1 MTNTKPALSKKHM
14 SFATYWEKFG
24 TLSILILIF
33 AGFSI
38 ASPNNFFSIKN
49 FKQIGLQSTIY
60 TILAFGEFFAILLG
74 GIDLSVGSVAAFSAV
89 VTAKLILANYPMA
102 IAILIGVLVGFGLG
116 IVNGILINLLQLHP
130 FVVTLGTNT
139 IFRGVALVICNG
151 RPIEGLPKAFKSISL
166 YWHGFPIPFLIV
178 LVMAV
183 ILIWFTKYTV
193 AARNMYALG
202 GNKQSAW
209 YSGINTKLF
218 TLLAH
223 VLSSTF
229 AGMAGI
235 IMASRVSAAEPT
247 AGDGYETYAI
257 AACII
262 GGTSFFGGKGKPF
275 GVLLGGIL
283 IGMIFNGLSIL
294 NVSSFYQKIALGALI
309 IFALALEKIVG
320 NLSNKIDVKEN

>member
-1 MTNTKPALSKKHM
+1 MTQTNKAVEKRSGM
-14 SFATYWEKFG
+14 SFGTYWDKFG
-24 TLSILILIF
+24 TLSILLFIF
-33 AGFSI
+33 IGFSI
-38 ASPNNFFSIKN
+38 ASPTHFFTLDNI
-49 FKQIGLQSTIY
+49 KQIGMQSTIY

-74 GIDLSVGSVAAFSAV
+74 GIDLSVGSVAAFCGA
-89 VTAKLILANYPMA
+89 VTAKLLVLDFNVPLAVVCGVVTGIIL
-102 IAILIGVLVGFGLG
+102 GV
-116 IVNGILINLLQLHP
+116 INGTLINLLQLHP

-139 IFRGVALVICNG
+139 IFRGVTLVFCG
-151 RPIEGLPKAFKSISL
+151 GSPI
-166 YWHGFPIPFLIV
+166 YGFPKSFKDISMYVMGMPKPFLITIV
-178 LVMAV
+178 IAL

-209 YSGINTKLF
+209 YSGINTKRF

-223 VLSSTF
+223 ILASTL
-229 AGMAGI
+229 AGIAGI
-235 IMASRVSAAEPT
+235 IMTSRVGAAEPT

-283 IGMIFNGLSIL
+283 IGTIFNGLSIL
-294 NVSSFYQKIALGALI
+294 NVSSFYQKIALGVLI
-309 IFALALEKIVG
+309 IFALALEKVI
-320 NLSNKIDVKEN
+320 SNISKK

>member
-1 MTNTKPALSKKHM
+1 MTNTIAKKKNKLT
-14 SFATYWEKFG
+14 FGTYWEKFG
-24 TLSILILIF
+24 TLSILLLILI
-33 AGFSI
+33 GFSV
-38 ASPNNFFSIKN
+38 ASPKYFLTINNI
-49 FKQIGLQSTIY
+49 KQIGMQSTIY
-60 TILAFGEFFAILLG
+60 TMLAFGEFFAILLA
-74 GIDLSVGSVAAFSAV
+74 GIDLSVGSVAAFCGAIC
-89 VTAKLILANYPMA
+89 AKLLLGGCPVWAA
-102 IAILIGVLVGFGLG
+102 IIIGILVGVVMGT
-116 IVNGILINLLQLHP
+116 INGTLINLLQLHP

-139 IFRGVALVICNG
+139 IFRGIALVMCDG
-151 RPIEGLPKAFKSISL
+151 KPIFGLPLGFKTIAL
-166 YWHGFPIPFLIV
+166 YVGGFPIPFLIV
-178 LVMAV
+178 LVVAL

-209 YSGINTKLF
+209 YSGINTRKF

-223 VLSSTF
+223 VLSSTL

-235 IMASRVSAAEPT
+235 IMTARVGAAEPT

-283 IGMIFNGLSIL
+283 IGTIFNGLSIL
-294 NVSSFYQKIALGALI
+294 NVSSFYQKIALGVLI

-320 NLSNKIDVKEN
+320 NISAKTERD

>member
-1 MTNTKPALSKKHM
+1 MTNTTAKKNKLT
-14 SFATYWEKFG
+14 FGTYWDKFG
-24 TLSILILIF
+24 TLSILLLILI
-33 AGFSI
+33 GFSI
-38 ASPNNFFSIKN
+38 ASPKYFLTINNI
-49 FKQIGLQSTIY
+49 KQIGLQSTIY
-60 TILAFGEFFAILLG
+60 TMLAFGEFFAILLA
-74 GIDLSVGSVAAFSAV
+74 GIDLSVGSVAAFCGAIC
-89 VTAKLILANYPMA
+89 AKLLLVECPVWLAI
-102 IAILIGVLVGFGLG
+102 IAGILVGVVMGC
-116 IVNGILINLLQLHP
+116 VNGTLINLLQLHP

-139 IFRGVALVICNG
+139 IFRGIALVMCNG
-151 RPIEGLPKAFKSISL
+151 KPIFGLPSGFKSIAL
-166 YWHGFPIPFLIV
+166 YVGGFPIPFLIV
-178 LVMAV
+178 LVVAV

-209 YSGINTKLF
+209 YSGINTRKF

-223 VLSSTF
+223 ILSSTL

-235 IMASRVSAAEPT
+235 IMTARVGAAEPT

-283 IGMIFNGLSIL
+283 IGTIFNGLSIL

-309 IFALALEKIVG
+309 IFALALEKVV
-320 NLSNKIDVKEN
+320 SNISAKTERS

>member
-1 MTNTKPALSKKHM
+1 MNNAVANKKNKLT
-14 SFATYWEKFG
+14 FGTYWERFG
-24 TLSILILIF
+24 TLSILVLILI
-33 AGFSI
+33 GFSI
-38 ASPNNFFSIKN
+38 ASPTYFLSLKN
-49 FKQIGLQSTIY
+49 ISQIGMQSTIY
-60 TILAFGEFFAILLG
+60 TVLAFGEFFAILLA
-74 GIDLSVGSVAAFSAV
+74 GIDLSVGSVAAFCGAICAKLLLANCPVWLAV
-89 VTAKLILANYPMA
+89 VAG
-102 IAILIGVLVGFGLG
+102 IAMGVLMGA
-116 IVNGILINLLQLHP
+116 VNGTLINLLQLHP

-139 IFRGVALVICNG
+139 IFRGVALVMCNG
-151 RPIEGLPKAFKSISL
+151 KPIFGLPAGFKSIAL
-166 YWHGFPIPFLIV
+166 YIGGSSGFPIPFLIV
-178 LVMAV
+178 LVMAA

-209 YSGINTKLF
+209 YSGINTRKY

-223 VLSSTF
+223 TLSSTF
-229 AGMAGI
+229 ASMAGI
-235 IMASRVSAAEPT
+235 IMTARVGAAEPT

-283 IGMIFNGLSIL
+283 IGTIFNGLSIL

-309 IFALALEKIVG
+309 IFALALEKIV
-320 NLSNKIDVKEN
+320 SNISAKTEQK

>member
-1 MTNTKPALSKKHM
+1 MAGTDKKRRLTFG
-14 SFATYWEKFG
+14 SYWEKFG
-24 TLSILILIF
+24 TLSILLLIF
-33 AGFSI
+33 VGFSL
-38 ASPNNFFSIKN
+38 ASPDNFFSVRN
-49 FKQIGLQSTIY
+49 FKQIGMQSTIY
-60 TILAFGEFFAILLG
+60 TILAFGEFFAILLS
-74 GIDLSVGSVAAFSAV
+74 GIDLSIGSVAAFSAAI
-89 VTAKLILANYPMA
+89 TAKFLLANVPIA
-102 IAILIGVLVGFGLG
+102 IAILAGVFVGMCLG
-116 IVNGILINLLQLHP
+116 VINGTLINLLQLHP

-139 IFRGVALVICNG
+139 IFRGVALVICDG
-151 RPIEGLPKAFKSISL
+151 KPIEKLPKAFKTISL
-166 YWHGFPIPFLIV
+166 YYHGFPIPFMIV
-178 LVMAV
+178 LVIAI

-209 YSGINTKLF
+209 YSGINIRKF

-223 VLSSTF
+223 MLSSTL

-320 NLSNKIDVKEN
+320 NIGSTNVKQ

>member
-1 MTNTKPALSKKHM
+1 MKNMAGTDKKRRLTFG
-14 SFATYWEKFG
+14 SYWEKFG
-24 TLSILILIF
+24 TLSILLLIF
-33 AGFSI
+33 VGFSL
-38 ASPNNFFSIKN
+38 ASPDNFFSVRN
-49 FKQIGLQSTIY
+49 FKQIGMQSTIY
-60 TILAFGEFFAILLG
+60 TILAFGEFFAILLS
-74 GIDLSVGSVAAFSAV
+74 GIDLSIGSVAAFSAAI
-89 VTAKLILANYPMA
+89 TAKFLLANVPIA
-102 IAILIGVLVGFGLG
+102 IAILAGVFVGMCLG
-116 IVNGILINLLQLHP
+116 VINGTLINLLQLHP

-139 IFRGVALVICNG
+139 IFRGVALVICDG
-151 RPIEGLPKAFKSISL
+151 KPIEKLPKAFKTISL
-166 YWHGFPIPFLIV
+166 YYHGFPIPFMIV
-178 LVMAV
+178 LVIAI

-209 YSGINTKLF
+209 YSGINIRKF

-223 VLSSTF
+223 MLSSTL

-320 NLSNKIDVKEN
+320 NIGSTNVKQ

>member
-1 MTNTKPALSKKHM
+1 M
-14 SFATYWEKFG
+14 SQDNMMAIKRHKFTFGSYWERFG
-24 TLSILILIF
+24 TLSILLLIF
-33 AGFSI
+33 IGFSI
-38 ASPNNFFSIKN
+38 ASPDHFCTVQN
-49 FKQIGLQSTIY
+49 FKQIGMQSTIY

-74 GIDLSVGSVAAFSAV
+74 GIDLSIGSVAAFAGAI
-89 VTAKLILANYPMA
+89 TAKLLLASVPLPLAILAG
-102 IAILIGVLVGFGLG
+102 ILVGVCLG
-116 IVNGILINLLQLHP
+116 MVNGTLINLLQLHP

-139 IFRGVALVICNG
+139 IFRGVALVICKG
-151 RPIEGLPKAFKSISL
+151 KPIEKLPKVFKTISL
-166 YWHGFPIPFLIV
+166 YLYGFPIPFLIV
-178 LVMAV
+178 LILVV

-209 YSGINTKLF
+209 YSGINVRKF
-218 TLLAH
+218 TLMAH
-223 VLSSTF
+223 TLSSTF
-229 AGMAGI
+229 ASIAGI

-283 IGMIFNGLSIL
+283 IGTIFNGLSIL
-294 NVSSFYQKIALGALI
+294 NVSSFYQKIALGSLI
-309 IFALALEKIVG
+309 IFALALEKVVG
-320 NLSNKIDVKEN
+320 NISAKSEQK